1 MDFDAGRPDRA
12 ADRRW
17 RWIALDALVAYVSAV
32 IPIGPSDAT
41 ASLWHGPAVMRAAA
55 VVWFAAIAGRRF
67 APATALAASA
77 CATVAVALAGQP
89 LTNLSAASALS
100 VTMVAQTRRRAPA
113 LLLIAPPVA
122 AVLAALAGESV
133 QALVLGAIL
142 HAGSWLAGDAA
153 RSRWEAA
160 RALREH
166 EAERARA
173 DRRRAL
179 SDERARLAREP
190 HDAVGH
196 AVTVMV
202 THAGAARLSLGGG
215 HAEIRSCLEQIEDV
229 GRSAMHDLDQVLG
242 LLEADPA
249 APGLDVLVRRL
260 VATLPG
266 HLRAETAVAADLG
279 EVGGTVAQAV
289 HRVVQ
294 ESLTNVVRHASA
306 TSVRVR
312 LLRDRED
319 IVVEVTDD
327 GSAPAPPRAGRGLT
341 GMRDRVERLGGTCGA
356 GPDASGGWR
365 VHARIPAGAP

>member
-1 MDFDAGRPDRA
+1 MDFDAGRPDRP

-17 RWIALDALVAYVSAV
+17 RWIALDVLVAYVSAV
-32 IPIGPSDAT
+32 IPVGPSDVT
-41 ASLWHGPAVMRAAA
+41 ASLWHGPVVMRVAA

-77 CATVAVALAGQP
+77 CATVAVAAAGEP

-100 VTMVAQTRRRAPA
+100 LTMVAQTRPRPRALPLVA
-113 LLLIAPPVA
+113 VPVA
-122 AVLAALAGESV
+122 AALVALAGESV

-142 HAGSWLAGDAA
+142 HAGAWLAGDAA
-153 RSRWEAA
+153 RSRFEAA

-173 DRRRAL
+173 DRRQAL
-179 SDERARLAREP
+179 SDERARLAREL

-202 THAGAARLSLGGG
+202 THAGAARLVLGGG
-215 HAEIRSCLEQIEDV
+215 HAEVRTSLEQIEDV
-229 GRSAMHDLDQVLG
+229 GRSAMHDLDRILG
-242 LLEADPA
+242 LLETDPA
-249 APGLDVLVRRL
+249 APDLDASVRRL
-260 VATLPG
+260 VATLPA

-279 EVGGTVAQAV
+279 EVSGPAAQAV

-327 GSAPAPPRAGRGLT
+327 GSAPAPPRPGRGLT
-341 GMRDRVERLGGTCGA
+341 GMRDRVQRLGGTCRA

-365 VHARIPAGAP
+365 VDARIPAGAP